1 MAAFLTD
8 VASIQNLVPQI
19 VRQTFYGKDSR
30 GKGTPANKTPEAD
43 RQRVRKHTESLPAVE
58 SHYCRKNTGRRYLGS
73 ALNANSMH
81 RIYVDE
87 CETAGVTPVS
97 CSLYRDIFTKEYNL
111 SFHQPK
117 KDQCLL

>member
-1 MAAFLTD
+1 MNVCKRYFQATLA
-8 VASIQNLVPQI
+8 VGHAYIQHALEHSAHG
-19 VRQTFYGKDSR
+19 TFCGKDSR

-43 RQRVRKHTESLPAVE
+43 RQRVRKHIESFPAGE
-58 SHYCRKNTGRRYLGS
+58 SHYCRKNTGRRYLDS

-97 CSLYRDIFTKEYNL
+97 CSLYTDIFNKEYNL
-111 SFHQPK
+111 SFH
-117 KDQCLL
+117 